1 MTDIFEII
9 GPVMIGPSSSHTA
22 GAVRL
27 GLISRMALGEEI
39 KSANII
45 LYGSFARTGQGHGTD
60 KAIVAGL
67 LGFACDDTRVRES
80 RKIAEE
86 KGIQIKIST
95 AIDEDL
101 HPNTARIQL
110 TGTSGKTVEILGC
123 SIGGGRVR
131 VTAINGANVEF
142 TGEYHTLVINQKDFP
157 GVVAEVAGV
166 LAQNKINIAYM
177 RVYRNERHGEAV
189 TVIES
194 DEAVDDAI
202 TGKLKTLQ
210 NISDVMHIT
219 PV

>member
-1 MTDIFEII
+1 MDIFEII

-27 GLISRMALGEEI
+27 GRIARMALGEEI
-39 KSANII
+39 KSANIV

-60 KAIVAGL
+60 KAIIAGL

-80 RKIAEE
+80 REIAAE
-86 KGIQIKIST
+86 KGIRVKLST
-95 AIDEDL
+95 AVDEDL

-110 TGTSGKTVEILGC
+110 TGKAGMAIEVLGC
-123 SIGGGRVR
+123 SIGGGRVKI
-131 VTAINGANVEF
+131 TAVNGANVEF
-142 TGEYHTLVINQKDFP
+142 TGEYHTLVINQKDYP

-166 LAQNKINIAYM
+166 LARNKINIAYM
-177 RVYRNERHGEAV
+177 RVYRNEKHGEAV

-194 DEAVDDAI
+194 DEAVDEAI
-202 TGKLKTLQ
+202 TGELKTLP
-210 NISDVMHIT
+210 NISNVMHIT